1 MKNQI
6 KMYLFT
12 ILDSNNQIF
21 EIRKT
26 CTVNPLYLICRKL
39 NGYSE
44 EINKSKYLTLVPT
57 N

>member
-12 ILDSNNQIF
+12 I
-21 EIRKT
+21 
-26 CTVNPLYLICRKL
+26 LYLICRKL